1 MSNYCTIVAY
11 HYVRELSETRFPRIK
26 GLNLSHFKEQL
37 AYMHQFYKF
46 VTVQD
51 CIESIHTGAKL
62 PSNAA
67 LLTFDDGYIDHYN
80 KVFPILD
87 SAGIQGCFFP
97 PVAAIKDGRVL
108 DVNKIHFILASSKS
122 MGQLKSDIFN
132 LLDLLRSDGH
142 EIMPNKELYE
152 KLAFSSG
159 FDQSDVVFIKKLLQR
174 ELSQRHRTYILDKL
188 FKSYVSDNEI
198 SFARELYL
206 SEDQIRTMDRHGMV
220 IGSHGY
226 NHLWMDTLSKAQQKI
241 EVESSLEFLQ
251 SVGVSIEDWAMCY
264 PYGAHNE
271 SLRSICSKMGCS
283 IGFTTVADIAEINQK
298 NALLLP
304 RLDTNH
310 LPKKSSE
317 GPNNWT
323 NKIIKAP

>member
-1 MSNYCTIVAY
+1 MSNHCTIVAY
-11 HYVRELSETRFPRIK
+11 HYIRELSETRFPRIK

-37 AYMHQFYKF
+37 AYMHRFYKF

-67 LLTFDDGYIDHYN
+67 LLTFDDGYSDHYN
-80 KVFPILD
+80 QVFPILD

-97 PVAAIKDGRVL
+97 PVCAIRDGRVL
-108 DVNKIHFILASSKS
+108 DVNKIHFILASSES
-122 MGQLKSDIFN
+122 IEQLKLDIFS

-142 EIMPNKELYE
+142 EIMPNQELYK
-152 KLAFSSG
+152 KLAFSDE
-159 FDQSDVVFIKKLLQR
+159 FDQSDVVFIKRLLQR
-174 ELSQRHRTYILDKL
+174 ELPQALRTYILDEL
-188 FKSYVSDNEI
+188 FRSYVSDNEI
-198 SFARELYL
+198 AFARELYL
-206 SEDQIRTMDRHGMV
+206 SEDQLRTMNRHGMV

-226 NHLWMDTLSKAQQKI
+226 DHLWMDTLSKSQQET
-241 EVESSLEFLQ
+241 EVGNSLEFLQ
-251 SVGVSIEDWAMCY
+251 SVGVSTENWLMCY
-264 PYGAHNE
+264 PYGAHNK

-283 IGFTTVADIAEINQK
+283 IGLTTAVDIAEINHK
-298 NALLLP
+298 NALSLP

-310 LPKKSSE
+310 LPKNSNA

-323 NKIIKAP
+323 KKIMNL